1 MAQAKG
7 KPKSPQEQ
15 RAIQLLRQ
23 DPNMR
28 TAFVNKVAAPI
39 AANMSDYGMT
49 TCPRG
54 PAAVRSAEAQSL

>member
-1 MAQAKG
+1 
-7 KPKSPQEQ
+7 
-15 RAIQLLRQ
+15 
-23 DPNMR
+23 MR